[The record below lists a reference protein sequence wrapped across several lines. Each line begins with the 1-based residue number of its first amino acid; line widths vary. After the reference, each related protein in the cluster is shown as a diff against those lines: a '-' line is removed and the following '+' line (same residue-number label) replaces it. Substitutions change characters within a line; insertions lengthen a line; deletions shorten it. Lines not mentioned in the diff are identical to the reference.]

1 MRMMTTKTE
10 LSVPAGFEALA
21 RFSRWAL
28 PTADQRTKARREA
41 TSEDLREFYEAALPH
56 LEPILDACDRFALG
70 ELPESHQDIFN
81 LALSMAEIAPHVE
94 FYRDSPSVPF
104 AFEESRFIAVHGADE
119 TWRALPP
126 NGPR

>member
-1 MRMMTTKTE
+1 MMTMQNDMT
-10 LSVPAGFEALA
+10 VPTGFEDIA

-41 TSEDLREFYEAALPH
+41 SREALQEFYDGLLPRVEA
-56 LEPILDACDRFALG
+56 ILDECDRFPLG
-70 ELPESHQDIFN
+70 ELPDSHQGIYN
-81 LALSMAEIAPHVE
+81 IALSMAEIAPHVE
-94 FYRDSPSVPF
+94 FYRGDPNVPY
-104 AFEESRFIAVHGADE
+104 AFEESRFVAVHGADE

>member
-1 MRMMTTKTE
+1 MTMQTPMA
-10 LSVPAGFEALA
+10 VPSGFEELA

-41 TSEDLREFYEAALPH
+41 SSEDLREFYDSVLSHVEA
-56 LEPILDACDRFALG
+56 ILDACDGFALG
-70 ELPESHQDIFN
+70 ELPESHRGIFN
-81 LALSMAEIAPHVE
+81 IALSIAEIAPHVE
-94 FYRDSPSVPF
+94 FYRGDPGVPY
-104 AFEESRFIAVHGADE
+104 AFEEERFIAVHGADE

>member
-1 MRMMTTKTE
+1 MMTMQTDMA
-10 LSVPAGFEALA
+10 VPAGFEELA

-41 TSEDLREFYEAALPH
+41 GSEDLRALYDGVLPH
-56 LEPILDACDRFALG
+56 VAAILDECDRFPLG
-70 ELPESHQDIFN
+70 ELPESHRGIFN
-81 LALSMAEIAPHVE
+81 IALSLAEIAPHVE
-94 FYRDSPSVPF
+94 FYRGDPGVPY
-104 AFEESRFIAVHGADE
+104 AFEEARFIAVHGADE